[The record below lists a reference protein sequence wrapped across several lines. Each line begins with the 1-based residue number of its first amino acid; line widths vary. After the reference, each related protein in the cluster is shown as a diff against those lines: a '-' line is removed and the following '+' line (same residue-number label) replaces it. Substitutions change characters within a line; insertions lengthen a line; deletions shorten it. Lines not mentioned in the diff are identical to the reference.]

1 MILLD
6 VAPIWVP
13 YAFFAGGFLAV
24 GAIAAGVVLIAV
36 KLIIKAISKNREE

>member
-13 YAFFAGGFLAV
+13 YAFIAGGFIIIGGAV
-24 GAIAAGVVLIAV
+24 FGIVYIAA
-36 KLIIKAISKNREE
+36 KLIKKAISKNREE